1 MAHWKNWLRCLAQAV
16 WQEAPLAIAGLV
28 PLGERIV
35 GVAARLRDL
44 LRQEQTA
51 DENRA
56 ALAELVTADPG
67 AIQAEAL
74 AIAQGVA
81 ADQSPQVQH
90 NLAHYLELAPLVT
103 RQSLSRP
110 EDPPGLTVPPRL
122 ALGQPHNLLPF
133 IPPVPPRFRP
143 GEAPPCLNGWVLV
156 RRLGAGGFGEVWQVR
171 HPDEERLVAAVKF
184 CLDDSAR
191 RLLAH
196 EAKVIGRLMT
206 LGRSAP
212 GIVPLLD
219 FNVKAD
225 PPWLKYEFVD
235 GGDLRAHAALFFG
248 AAGVDAVR
256 ELAEIVG
263 QFHQL
268 DPPVVHR
275 DLKPSNILLT
285 HQADGRPGLR
295 IADFGISGIAASRA
309 LDQEQLP
316 TQASAALPTALIGSH
331 TPLYAS
337 PQQRQGA
344 PADPRD
350 DVFALGVLWYQLL
363 AGNLNSERPSGK
375 WRKKL
380 ARLGLSEQLL
390 DLLESCCDDDPDERP
405 RDAGTLAQEIGRSL
419 AVPAEAVRPP
429 PAPLSSSSTAPAR
442 PRACTKTLQ
451 MSFMLVPAGT
461 FWMGGGGG
469 KAGAQQYAVGR
480 DFYLGVHPVTQGQW
494 MDLMGDNPSWFSRTG
509 QGKAHVKGVSDAD
522 LRQFPVESVSWE
534 DAREFLERLNAREK
548 DPDWVYCLTTE
559 AEWEYACRGGATSR
573 EDCSFHFYLG
583 RPSNALSS
591 AQANFDGK
599 YPDGRAAKGPYLE
612 RTSKVGSYPPNA
624 LGVCDLHGN
633 VWEWCEDSFD
643 GGPARVLRGG
653 SWDLPGS
660 RCRAAYRYRSAPS
673 TRSSAIGFR
682 VARVPSGR

>member
-1 MAHWKNWLRCLAQAV
+1 MAHWKKWLRCLAQAV

-28 PLGERIV
+28 PLGERLV
-35 GVAARLRDL
+35 GVGVRFRDL

-51 DENRA
+51 DESRA
-56 ALAELVTADPG
+56 ALAELATADPS
-67 AIQAEAL
+67 AVQAEAL
-74 AIAQGVA
+74 AIARRVA
-81 ADQSPQVQH
+81 ADQPPQVQQ
-90 NLAHYLELAPLVT
+90 NLAHYLDVAPLVT

-110 EDPPGLTVPPRL
+110 DDPPGLTVPPLL
-122 ALGQPHNLLPF
+122 ALDGPHSLLPF
-133 IPPVPPRFRP
+133 IPAVPPRFQA
-143 GEAPPCLNGWVLV
+143 GEAPACLNGWVLV

-196 EAKVIGRLMT
+196 EARVIGRLMT

-212 GIVPLLD
+212 GIVSLLD

-225 PPWLKYEFVD
+225 PPWLKYEFIE

-248 AAGVDAVR
+248 TASTPAIR

-263 QFHQL
+263 RFHRL

-285 HQADGRPGLR
+285 HRADGRHGLR

-309 LDQEQLP
+309 LDQEQLATRP
-316 TQASAALPTALIGSH
+316 SAALPTVLLGSH

-344 PADPRD
+344 PANPRD

-363 AGNLNSERPSGK
+363 TGNLNSDRPSGK
-375 WRKKL
+375 WRKKV
-380 ARLGLSEQLL
+380 ARLGVSEPLL
-390 DLLESCCDDDPDERP
+390 DLLKGCCDDDPQERP
-405 RDAGTLAQEIGRSL
+405 QDAAALSEEIARSL
-419 AVPAEAVRPP
+419 SGPVAAAAPALAP
-429 PAPLSSSSTAPAR
+429 PASSAAASAR
-442 PRACTKTLQ
+442 PRACANSLQ

-469 KAGAQQYAVGR
+469 KAGAQQYAIGR
-480 DFYLGVHPVTQGQW
+480 DFYLGVYPVTQGQW
-494 MDLMGDNPSWFSRTG
+494 LDLMGDNPSWFSRTG
-509 QGKAHVKGVSDAD
+509 QGSALVKHVSDAD
-522 LRQFPVESVSWE
+522 LRQFPVECVSWE
-534 DAREFLERLNAREK
+534 DAHAFLDRLNAQEK
-548 DPDWVYCLTTE
+548 DRDWVYCLPTE
-559 AEWEYACRGGATSR
+559 AEWEYACRGGATSK
-573 EDCSFHFYLG
+573 EDCSYHFYLG
-583 RPSNALSS
+583 RPANALSS

-599 YPDGRAAKGPYLE
+599 FPDGRAAKGPYLE
-612 RTSKVGSYPPNA
+612 RTSRAGSYPPNA
-624 LGVCDLHGN
+624 LGLCDMHGN

-643 GGPARVLRGG
+643 GGPAWVLRGG
-653 SWDLPGS
+653 SWDLSGS

-682 VARVPSGR
+682 IARVPSGS